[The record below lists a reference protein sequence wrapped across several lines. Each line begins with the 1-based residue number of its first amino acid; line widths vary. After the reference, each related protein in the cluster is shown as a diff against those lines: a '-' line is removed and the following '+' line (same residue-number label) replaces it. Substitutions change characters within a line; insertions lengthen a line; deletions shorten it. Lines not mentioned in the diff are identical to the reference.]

1 MKKMI
6 DIPFG
11 SSRYDDL
18 VELRYKILLEP
29 LGLKFLDMH
38 RNKEAG
44 YLHIGCIE
52 SKVSMRIV
60 DHDLESVVAALKAV
74 FREYL
79 VLTCDIVVRHEE
91 ILNLFT
97 IDECR
102 YVSNVCIIAVSSL
115 NYCSLNNDR
124 VTLEVECKL
133 VSECLLENHFVNR
146 FQALE

>member
-1 MKKMI
+1 MNAARRTAV
-6 DIPFG
+6 DN
-11 SSRYDDL
+11 
-18 VELRYKILLEP
+18 ILKNL
-29 LGLKFLDMH
+29 LIVVNYH
-38 RNKEAG
+38 V
-44 YLHIGCIE
+44 GCIE

-60 DHDLESVVAALKAV
+60 DHELESVVAALKAV

-115 NYCSLNNDR
+115 NYLL
-124 VTLEVECKL
+124 TLYACQL
-133 VSECLLENHFVNR
+133 
-146 FQALE
+146 